1 MIKPCMKKGS
11 YFEGLN
17 VVGKNAVDVTRIVAS
32 GIVATLH
39 SNPAFLVQ
47 LAKAKAEFAKLQHA

>member
-1 MIKPCMKKGS
+1 M
-11 YFEGLN
+11 
-17 VVGKNAVDVTRIVAS
+17 VGKNAVDVTRIVAS